1 MQSSSYPN
9 TQLFI
14 DGAWTPGQGGKTLD
28 VANPAT
34 GETIGTVAHASKAD
48 LDRALQAAARG
59 FQAWKKVSAFERA
72 KVLRKAADIIRTR
85 ADEIGRIMT
94 MEQGKPVVE
103 AKMEALA
110 AGDLID
116 WFAEEARRTYGR
128 VIPARADGVYQ
139 LVVKEPVGPV
149 AAFTPWNF
157 PINQAVRKCSAALAA
172 GCSIILKGP
181 EETPASCA
189 ELVKCYEEAGVP
201 PGVVNLVFGVP
212 AEISEYLIPHPTIR
226 KVTFTGSTP
235 VGKHLAMLAGQ
246 HMKRIT
252 MELGGH
258 APAIVFED
266 ADVDK
271 AVKLLSGAKFRNA
284 GQVCVSPTRF
294 LVHEKIYDQFVDGF
308 VAAAKSVKVGS
319 GLEKDTAMGPL
330 ANPRRVDAMQNF
342 VADAVSKGAT
352 LRTGGKRIGN
362 KGNFFEPTVL
372 TDVPM
377 QARIMSEEPF
387 GPIAP
392 IARFREFDEVVQEAN
407 RLPYGLAA
415 YAYTKSAKTA
425 GAIGAAFESGMVSIN
440 HHGLAL
446 PEVPFGGVKD
456 SGFGSEGGSEA
467 IEAYLNTK
475 FITQAPL

>member
-1 MQSSSYPN
+1 MYPN
-9 TQLFI
+9 TELFI
-14 DGAWTPGQGGKTLD
+14 DGAWSGSAAKKTID
-28 VANPAT
+28 VLNPAT
-34 GETIGTVAHASKAD
+34 GETIGTVAQAGKAD
-48 LDRALQAAARG
+48 LDRALKAVEKG
-59 FQAWKKVSAFERA
+59 FAAWKKVSAFDRS
-72 KVLRKAADIIRTR
+72 KVLRKAGDLVRAR

-94 MEQGKPVVE
+94 LEQGKPMIE
-103 AKMEALA
+103 AKMEAMA
-110 AGDLID
+110 AGDIMD

-157 PINQAVRKCSAALAA
+157 PINQAVRKISAALAA
-172 GCSIILKGP
+172 GCSIVLKGP

-189 ELVKCYEEAGVP
+189 ALVKCYEDAGVP
-201 PGVVNLVFGVP
+201 AGVVNLVFGVP

-226 KVTFTGSTP
+226 KVTFTGSTA

-266 ADVDK
+266 ADIDK
-271 AVKLLSGAKFRNA
+271 AVKILSGSKFRNA

-294 LVHEKIYDQFVDGF
+294 LVHDTVYDRFVDGF
-308 VAAAKSVKVGS
+308 VAAAKAVKVGD

-330 ANPRRVDAMQNF
+330 ANSRRIDAMQGF
-342 VADAVSKGAT
+342 VSDAVAKGAN

-377 QARIMSEEPF
+377 EARIMHEEPF

-392 IARFREFDEVVQEAN
+392 IARFREFDEVVEEAN

-415 YAYTKSAKTA
+415 YAYTRSAKTA

-446 PEVPFGGVKD
+446 PETPFGGVKD

-475 FITQAPL
+475 FITQASL

>member
-1 MQSSSYPN
+1 MYPN
-9 TQLFI
+9 TSLFI
-14 DGAWTPGQGGKTLD
+14 DGGWVPGVGNKTLD

-48 LDRALQAAARG
+48 LDRALKAAEKG
-59 FQAWKKVSAFERA
+59 FQVWKKVSAFDRS
-72 KVLRKAADIIRTR
+72 KVLRKAGDLMRAR

-94 MEQGKPVVE
+94 MEQGKPFIE
-103 AKMEALA
+103 AKMEAMA
-110 AGDLID
+110 AADIMD

-128 VIPARADGVYQ
+128 VIPARAEGVYQ

-189 ELVKCYEEAGVP
+189 ALVKVYEDAGVP
-201 PGVVNLVFGVP
+201 AGVVNLVFGVP
-212 AEISEYLIPHPTIR
+212 AEISEYLIPHPIIR
-226 KVTFTGSTP
+226 KVTFTGSTA

-294 LVHEKIYDQFVDGF
+294 LVHENIYERFVDGF
-308 VAAAKSVKVGS
+308 IAAAKSVKVGD
-319 GLEKDTAMGPL
+319 GMDKDTQMGPL
-330 ANPRRVDAMQNF
+330 ANPRRVDAMLNL
-342 VADAVSKGAT
+342 VADAVGKGAK
-352 LRTGGKRIGN
+352 LRTGGARIGN

-377 QARIMSEEPF
+377 EARIMHEEPF

-467 IEAYLNTK
+467 IESYLNSK